1 MIWAEI
7 LKFKKFPYSVNPN
20 DLEAIETFAKPNM
33 VPNPIKKEFLKNS
46 FDILEVLFL
55 IKNLLRMNI
64 YVSLLSD
71 LTLSGYLRIF
81 AYQMMEYERYSQRF

>member
-33 VPNPIKKEFLKNS
+33 VPTPIKKEFLTKS
-46 FDILEVLFL
+46 LDIFEVLFL

-71 LTLSGYLRIF
+71 PTLDGYLHIF
-81 AYQMMEYERYSQRF
+81 ACQMMEYEYYSQKF